1 MKLPLTGGCQCGAVR
16 YEIDAEPLTV
26 IACHCTECQ
35 RQSASAFGMTVP
47 VPRAALRIVKGEP
60 AHWSR
65 LAENGNTLGAVFCP
79 TCGVRL
85 YHEPANGKFL
95 NVKAGTLD
103 DRSWARPV
111 GHIWTDY
118 AQPWV
123 KEQLTGVI
131 YPRQQP
137 NMDAFVAAWCERAG
151 G

>member
-16 YEIDAEPLTV
+16 YEIDAEPLIV
-26 IACHCTECQ
+26 IACHCTQCQ

-47 VPRAALRIVKGEP
+47 VPHDALRIVKGTP
-60 AHWSR
+60 QHWSR
-65 LAENGNTLGAVFCP
+65 IAESGNMLGAMFCP

-85 YHEPANGKFL
+85 YHEPAYGKFL
-95 NVKAGTLD
+95 NVKAGTFD
-103 DRSWARPV
+103 DTSWAEPV
-111 GHIWTDY
+111 GHIWTEM

-123 KEQLTGVI
+123 RERLTGVI

-137 NMDAFVAAWCERAG
+137 NMDAFIAAWRDRNG